1 MFKRGWLYLIAGLVI
16 TVVLVIAT
24 TVAGTAERAGTTTTV
39 TVFAD
44 EPGFTDTGVM
54 LAEGESFNVS
64 TSGTAKY
71 TYTSQ
76 NVGPNGY
83 PFPSLKCGYD
93 QYHPYMAAAYLAPG
107 LNCWSLVGRI
117 GPTGVIFPVGTSL
130 DMQSPDAGQLYLGF
144 NDDYYPNNSGTF
156 VATIR

>member
-24 TVAGTAERAGTTTTV
+24 TVAGTAERAGATTTTV

-64 TSGTAKY
+64 ASWDGPVYLHKPERGTERLPF
-71 TYTSQ
+71 SQ
-76 NVGPNGY
+76 
-83 PFPSLKCGYD
+83 S
-93 QYHPYMAAAYLAPG
+93 QM
-107 LNCWSLVGRI
+107 RI
-117 GPTGVIFPVGTSL
+117 
-130 DMQSPDAGQLYLGF
+130 
-144 NDDYYPNNSGTF
+144 
-156 VATIR
+156 